1 MGERIQRNPCRRSG
15 PRQNDP
21 AHRNVGTSVGP
32 RGTQATHAHRRHAP
46 SYCARY
52 PPQNWTVLHA
62 CAAVTRATMGV
73 SALHPTGCGSASRS
87 SGTTACVPQPRSSS
101 SDYVGTQHN
110 TYATQQHVCN
120 TAQLLQ
126 HRSTKC
132 CNTGQLRVAGVWA
145 VPHRR
150 TTCSHARLVQSV
162 QEAHARYAVHDL
174 PRHVRLIAWQR
185 TLLPVTV
192 CSDFAHAV
200 AALQRMA
207 AAAGSKADR
216 AALLARYLKH
226 PGRKTFPVVR
236 VHPFRG
242 ASHFSV
248 TRSIRA

>member
-52 PPQNWTVLHA
+52 PPQTGLCFTRARQSHVQRWVSVRCIRQA
-62 CAAVTRATMGV
+62 AAVPVDRRVQQRVYHSPVPRRRTMLEHSTTRMQH
-73 SALHPTGCGSASRS
+73 S
-87 SGTTACVPQPRSSS
+87 TTR
-101 SDYVGTQHN
+101 
-110 TYATQQHVCN
+110 
-120 TAQLLQ
+120 LQ

-150 TTCSHARLVQSV
+150 TACSHARLAQSV

-216 AALLARYLKH
+216 AALVARYLKH
-226 PGRKTFPVVR
+226 LGRKTFPVVR

-242 ASHFSV
+242 SSHFSV
-248 TRSIRA
+248 THSIRA